1 MIRKTQPYAKN
12 HASRYFGSSRRCRR
26 RSNTT
31 PSTEGIPLRVHPAE
45 KDAFDL
51 WEVWATKDHATDF
64 RTIPAKIHSAVM
76 MLTPEYS
83 KDRAH
88 QRDGAHTNESITSG
102 RGCGPIWAEV

>member
-1 MIRKTQPYAKN
+1 
-12 HASRYFGSSRRCRR
+12 
-26 RSNTT
+26 
-31 PSTEGIPLRVHPAE
+31 VHPAE

-88 QRDGAHTNESITSG
+88 QWDGAHTNESITSG
-102 RGCGPIWAEV
+102 RGCGPTWGQKAEGGGLRAARRNRPPSL